1 MTGGCGSMGQQRKLA
16 QRGWQERE
24 LVRRVSG
31 HVIHGLGAAGGSFY
45 CWLWDPVKP
54 TTLLALG
61 SMGAHLPPRINPPH
75 FCLPKLAG
83 RVSVLC
89 TPLSSR
95 RAVTQVTYLCPLYSF
110 LDASSREEASESK
123 TQVAL
128 SASPRA
134 DPQCT
139 KKISLTICKIFTQ
152 HLML

>member
-1 MTGGCGSMGQQRKLA
+1 MIGGCGSMGQQRKLA

-45 CWLWDPVKP
+45 CWLRDPVKP

-89 TPLSSR
+89 TPLFSR
-95 RAVTQVTYLCPLYSF
+95 RAVTHVTYLCPLYSF

-139 KKISLTICKIFTQ
+139 KKISLTTCKIFTQ